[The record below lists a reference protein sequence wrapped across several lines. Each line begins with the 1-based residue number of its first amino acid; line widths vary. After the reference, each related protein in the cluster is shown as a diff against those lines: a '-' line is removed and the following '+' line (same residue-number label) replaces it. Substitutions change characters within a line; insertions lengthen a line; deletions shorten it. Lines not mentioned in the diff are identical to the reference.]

1 MGLVA
6 LVREDLAAHD
16 GDWTAPG
23 FHALAVHRLGRWASS
38 RRGVA
43 GFLARRVHRR
53 LFVVVRNVYGI
64 ELPAG
69 ALIGRRMRI
78 ANPHGVIV
86 NAKTEFGDDCVLSH
100 NVTTAIGAPGR
111 RALPRVG
118 NRVTIGPNVV
128 LVGRVTVGDDAC
140 IGANA
145 LVLSDVPA
153 GATVERAP
161 TRVLFLERPTT
172 SPA

>member
-6 LVREDLAAHD
+6 LMREDLATHD

-23 FHALAVHRLGRWASS
+23 FHALAVHRFGWWAST
-38 RRGVA
+38 RRGVG
-43 GFLARRVHRR
+43 GFVLRRVHRR
-53 LFVVVRNVYGI
+53 LFVVVRNIYGI
-64 ELPAG
+64 ELPEG
-69 ALIGRRMRI
+69 ARIGRRMRI
-78 ANPHGVIV
+78 TNPHGVIV

-128 LVGRVTVGDDAC
+128 LVGRITVGDDAR
-140 IGANA
+140 IGPNA
-145 LVLSDVPA
+145 MVMTDVPA
-153 GATVERAP
+153 GGTVERAP
-161 TRVLFLERPTT
+161 TRVLFLEHPTT
-172 SPA
+172 SPV